1 VATHRR
7 PPAEQNSVQV
17 IGGRW
22 RGRRIRFPDGE
33 GLRPTPSRLRE
44 TLFNW
49 LAPALR
55 DARVLDLFAGSGV
68 LAIEALS
75 RGARAAVL
83 VDSSAAACAQLDR
96 ELAALGGSDA
106 DISTVVVR
114 SDALDFLA
122 RRTGEPFDLVFLD
135 PPYHRGLLAPSMQ
148 ALEARGLLAPGA
160 MIYVESESVPGYDIV
175 PANWRLHR
183 RQESGQV
190 CSSLYLQE
198 TA

>member
-1 VATHRR
+1 MATHRR

-75 RGARAAVL
+75 RGARSAVL
-83 VDSSAAACAQLDR
+83 VDASPAACAQLDR
-96 ELAALGGSDA
+96 ELAALAGVDA
-106 DISTVVVR
+106 RVVR
-114 SDALDFLA
+114 ADALDFLA

-135 PPYHRGLLAPSMQ
+135 PPYHRGLLAPAMQ
-148 ALEARGLLAPGA
+148 ALEARGLLAAGA
-160 MIYVESESVPGYDIV
+160 MIYVESETAPGYDIV
-175 PANWRLHR
+175 PSNWRLHR

-190 CSSLYLQE
+190 CSSLYLRE

>member
-1 VATHRR
+1 MTLHRR

-49 LAPALR
+49 LAPTLR
-55 DARVLDLFAGSGV
+55 DSRVLDLFAGSGV

-75 RGARAAVL
+75 RGAREAVL
-83 VDSSAAACAQLDR
+83 VDASPAACAQLDR
-96 ELAALGGSDA
+96 ELAALGDA
-106 DISTVVVR
+106 EAVVVR
-114 SDALDFLA
+114 ADALAFLA
-122 RRTGEPFDLVFLD
+122 RHSGGPFNLVFLD
-135 PPYHRGLLAPSMQ
+135 PPYHRGLLAPAMQ
-148 ALEARGLLAPGA
+148 ALEARGLLAAGA
-160 MIYVESESVPGYDIV
+160 MIYVESEMTPGYDIV
-175 PANWRLHR
+175 PPNWRLHR

-190 CSSLYLQE
+190 CSSLYQRE

>member
-1 VATHRR
+1 MATHRR

-49 LAPALR
+49 LAPTLR
-55 DARVLDLFAGSGV
+55 EARVLDLFAGSGV

-75 RGARAAVL
+75 RGAREAVL
-83 VDSSAAACAQLDR
+83 VDASPAACAQLDR
-96 ELAALGGSDA
+96 ELAALGSEDA
-106 DISTVVVR
+106 GVNAVVVR
-114 SDALDFLA
+114 TDALDFLA
-122 RRTGEPFDLVFLD
+122 RRDSIPFDLVFLD
-135 PPYHRGLLAPSMQ
+135 PPYHRNLLAPAMQ
-148 ALEARGLLAPGA
+148 ALEAHGLLAPGA
-160 MIYVESESVPGYDIV
+160 MIYVESETVPAYDIV

-190 CSSLYLQE
+190 CSSLYVRE

>member
-1 VATHRR
+1 MATHRR

-33 GLRPTPSRLRE
+33 GLRPTPARLRE

-75 RGARAAVL
+75 RGAREAVL
-83 VDSSAAACAQLDR
+83 VDASPAACAQLDR
-96 ELAALGGSDA
+96 ELAALGGSNA
-106 DISTVVVR
+106 DISAVVVR
-114 SDALDFLA
+114 SDALEFLA
-122 RRTGEPFDLVFLD
+122 RRNGASFDLVFLD
-135 PPYHRGLLAPSMQ
+135 PPFHRGLLAPAMQ
-148 ALEARGLLAPGA
+148 ALEARDLLAPGA
-160 MIYVESESVPGYDIV
+160 MIYVESETVPGYDIV

-190 CSSLYLQE
+190 CSSLYLRE
-198 TA
+198 TP